1 MAVSIEKRVM
11 PSKKPRLSVVIDQ
24 ETINQLDEVAK
35 KYDRSRSYM
44 IALAIKKLIEG
55 EQQNIA

>member
-1 MAVSIEKRVM
+1 M